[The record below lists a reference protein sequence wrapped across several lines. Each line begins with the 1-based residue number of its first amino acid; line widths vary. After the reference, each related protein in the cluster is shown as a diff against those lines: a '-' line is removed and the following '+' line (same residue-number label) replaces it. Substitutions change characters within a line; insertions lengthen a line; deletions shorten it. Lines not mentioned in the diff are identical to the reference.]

1 MSINFEKILPNEEQ
15 IYKLYMILQNRKY
28 SISHKFSPSFEE
40 HKTFVHQNP
49 YLAWYLINK
58 NNTLIGSVY
67 LNNDNSIGI
76 NLINKFNNSDL
87 IKLIGYIKNHHEPLP
102 SIKSIRREE
111 FFINVPSS
119 NKELIRILEDIN
131 KIEIQRSFLV

>member
-15 IYKLYMILQNRKY
+15 IYKLYMLLQNRKY
-28 SISHKFSPSFEE
+28 KISHKFSPSFEE

-49 YLAWYLINK
+49 YLVWYLINK

-76 NLINKFNNSDL
+76 NLINKSL
-87 IKLIGYIKNHHEPLP
+87 IILI
-102 SIKSIRREE
+102 
-111 FFINVPSS
+111 
-119 NKELIRILEDIN
+119 
-131 KIEIQRSFLV
+131 